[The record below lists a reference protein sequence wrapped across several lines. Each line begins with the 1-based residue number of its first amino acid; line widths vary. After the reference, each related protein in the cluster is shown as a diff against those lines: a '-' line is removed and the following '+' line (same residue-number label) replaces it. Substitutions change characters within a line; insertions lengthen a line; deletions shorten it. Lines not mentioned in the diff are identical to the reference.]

1 VTFGISAIPVTAR
14 YFRRQTQHLRE
25 MENVAPLD
33 AAGESEGL
41 AHRVEDEEVDVQ
53 GQKTGRR
60 KRRRERRDE
69 RRGRHGRSH

>member
-33 AAGESEGL
+33 AAGESESRV
-41 AHRVEDEEVDVQ
+41 HPVEDEVDVQ
-53 GQKTGRR
+53 RSRSGRR
-60 KRRRERRDE
+60 KRRRERRE
-69 RRGRHGRSH
+69 RHGRSH